1 MDWGKLVE
9 QKIREAQES
18 GDFDRLPKP
27 GALDYSDEQDIPE
40 DLRMAYHLLKTQGYA
55 PDWIQADKALRMRLD
70 QARQAIARSWLW
82 YQAKISESPLAD
94 QRRMLDADWQR
105 ARERFETAVAELNQE
120 VFNHNLR
127 VPSMQLQRLPLRL
140 SEEYKALGIKE

>member
-18 GDFDRLPKP
+18 GDFDRLPNK

-55 PDWIQADKALRMRLD
+55 PDWIEADKALRMRLD
-70 QARQAIARSWLW
+70 QERQSIARSWLW
-82 YQAKISESPLAD
+82 YQAKLSESTIAD
-94 QRRMLDADWQR
+94 QRRMLDAEWRR
-105 ARERFETAVAELNQE
+105 ARERFETAVAELNKE

>member
-18 GDFDRLPKP
+18 GDFDRLPNK

-55 PDWIQADKALRMRLD
+55 PDWIEADKALRIRLD
-70 QARQAIARSWLW
+70 QARQSIARSWLW
-82 YQAKISESPLAD
+82 YQAKLSESPIAD
-94 QRRMLDADWQR
+94 QHRMFDAEWRR
-105 ARERFETAVAELNQE
+105 ARERFETAVAELNKE

-140 SEEYKALGIKE
+140 SEEYKALGIPE